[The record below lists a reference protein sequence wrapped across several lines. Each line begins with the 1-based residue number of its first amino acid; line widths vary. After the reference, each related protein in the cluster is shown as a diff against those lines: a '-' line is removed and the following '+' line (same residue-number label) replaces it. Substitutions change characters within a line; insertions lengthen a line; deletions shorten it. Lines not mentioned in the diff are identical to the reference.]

1 MTHFTQATF
10 DFLRDLRA
18 HNDKPWFEAHKSIY
32 QDHVLLPLQA
42 LASELGS
49 LMQSIDPEIEIAPGK
64 AVSRVHRDTRF
75 SKDKSPYKTSHWI
88 TFKRSRKEWQ
98 SFPAF
103 FLEISPDAYR
113 YGMGFFSADRPTMD
127 RFRASID
134 ANPSAFLARVAF
146 YSQQNEFIIEGERYK
161 RPLKTD
167 FPQDVRARSDQL
179 DDWYQRKSLYL
190 VCNRWVEG
198 QGIPTGLSDD
208 LWRGFQTLAPLY
220 LDLSSVAAST

>member
-1 MTHFTQATF
+1 M
-10 DFLRDLRA
+10 
-18 HNDKPWFEAHKSIY
+18 NS
-32 QDHVLLPLQA
+32 
-42 LASELGS
+42 
-49 LMQSIDPEIEIAPGK
+49 
-64 AVSRVHRDTRF
+64 
-75 SKDKSPYKTSHWI
+75 
-88 TFKRSRKEWQ
+88 
-98 SFPAF
+98 
-103 FLEISPDAYR
+103 
-113 YGMGFFSADRPTMD
+113 
-127 RFRASID
+127 
-134 ANPSAFLARVAF
+134 F

-198 QGIPTGLSDD
+198 QGIPTGWSDD